1 MTRLESTW
9 REWIVSNLRRNCS
22 AESLVAEMVSKN
34 FNPEFAKGAVA
45 ALLHEAESKGENA
58 ALGAVAGTAYSDNLV
73 LSAASADLLPAGRL
87 GLSNTVA
94 TKARLVSVV
103 ARLERPELLIFRGVL
118 SDDECDELIRRSEQ
132 KLKRSTTVDPRTGED
147 AVISDRT
154 SASAHFQINED
165 SFIASIDQRI
175 SELVN
180 WPIDRGEGLQVFHYS
195 AGGEYRSHFDFFPP
209 GDLGS
214 AVHMDN
220 GGQRVGTLI
229 MYLNCVEDGGE
240 TIFPKLGLAVV
251 PQRGTA
257 LYFGYLNSR
266 REVDP
271 LTLHA
276 GAPVGRGEKWI
287 ATKWLREAKRHVS
300 TESP

>member
-9 REWIVSNLRRNCS
+9 REWIVSNLRRKCS

-34 FNPEFAKGAVA
+34 FDPEFAKGAVA
-45 ALLHEAESKGENA
+45 ALLYEAESNGEDA
-58 ALGAVAGTAYSDNLV
+58 ALEAVAGTAYSDDVV
-73 LSAASADLLPAGRL
+73 LSAASGDLPPAVRL
-87 GLSNTVA
+87 GHSNSVP

-103 ARLERPELLIFRGVL
+103 ARLARPELSIFTGVL
-118 SDDECDELIRRSEQ
+118 SDDECDELIRRAQ
-132 KLKRSTTVDPRTGED
+132 HKLKRSTTVDPHTGD
-147 AVISDRT
+147 DIVISDR
-154 SASAHFQINED
+154 SSGGAYFQINED
-165 SFIASIDQRI
+165 SFIGSIDQRI

-180 WPIDRGEGLQVFHYS
+180 WPIDRGEGLQVFHYP
-195 AGGEYRSHFDFFPP
+195 AGGEYRSHFDYFPP

-214 AVHMDN
+214 AIHMHN

-257 LYFGYLNSR
+257 LYFGYFNSR

-287 ATKWLREAKRHVS
+287 ATKWLREAARHVS
-300 TESP
+300 AEP